1 MKQKPI
7 TRPQEVSLAIE
18 ATINEETTKRIWI
31 TKQTIIMEC
40 PKDRGVC
47 WPYETNDFEQLKSLL
62 LEQYTK
68 EELWAM
74 LEKIRAKKATLEKNT
89 FNNIRKG
96 E

>member
-1 MKQKPI
+1 MKENKFKCSICGTVYDTNLYNQKNI
-7 TRPQEVSLAIE
+7 YN
-18 ATINEETTKRIWI
+18 TIVMK
-31 TKQTIIMEC
+31 C
-40 PKDRGVC
+40 PKDGGVC
-47 WPYETNDFEQLKSLL
+47 WPYEETNDFEQLKSLL

-74 LEKIRAKKATLEKNT
+74 LEKIRAKKATLKKNT

>member
-1 MKQKPI
+1 MKEKKFKCSVCGTVYDTNLYNQKNI
-7 TRPQEVSLAIE
+7 YN
-18 ATINEETTKRIWI
+18 TIV
-31 TKQTIIMEC
+31 MEC

-47 WPYETNDFEQLKSLL
+47 WPYKETNDFEQLKSLL

>member
-1 MKQKPI
+1 MKENKFKCSI
-7 TRPQEVSLAIE
+7 CGTVYDTNLYNQENIYN
-18 ATINEETTKRIWI
+18 TIVMK
-31 TKQTIIMEC
+31 C
-40 PKDRGVC
+40 PKDGEVC
-47 WPYETNDFEQLKSLL
+47 WPCETDDFEQLKSLL

-74 LEKIRAKKATLEKNT
+74 LEKIRAKKATLKKNT

>member
-1 MKQKPI
+1 MKEKKFKCSVCGTVYDTNLYNQKNI
-7 TRPQEVSLAIE
+7 YN
-18 ATINEETTKRIWI
+18 TIV
-31 TKQTIIMEC
+31 MEC
-40 PKDRGVC
+40 PKDGGVC
-47 WPYETNDFEQLKSLL
+47 WPYEETNDFERLKNLL
-62 LEQYTK
+62 LERYTK

>member
-1 MKQKPI
+1 MKEKKFKCSICGTVYDANLYNQKNI
-7 TRPQEVSLAIE
+7 YN
-18 ATINEETTKRIWI
+18 TIVMK
-31 TKQTIIMEC
+31 C
-40 PKDRGVC
+40 SKDGGVC
-47 WPYETNDFEQLKSLL
+47 WPCETDDFEQLKSLL

-74 LEKIRAKKATLEKNT
+74 LEKIRAKKATLKKNT